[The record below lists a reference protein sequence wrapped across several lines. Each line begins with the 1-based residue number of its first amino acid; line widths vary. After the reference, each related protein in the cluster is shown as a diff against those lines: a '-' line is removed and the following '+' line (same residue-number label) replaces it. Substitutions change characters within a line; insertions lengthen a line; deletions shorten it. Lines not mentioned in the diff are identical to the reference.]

1 VGFVAIVRGPEIG
14 ATKCTLERHP
24 PLFTGM
30 TFELLQP
37 HTPAY
42 ETARRPQ
49 IARYADVRPDAIA
62 RCRTPTEVAEAIAY
76 GRQDGADIAIRS
88 GGHCFAG
95 RSSTTGVLIDVSPMN
110 GVRLDHGLVTVGA
123 GAKLAQIYDALEPNG
138 VTIAGGCGPT
148 VGIAGLALG
157 GGIGILG
164 RRHGLTCDQVVAADV
179 VLADGS
185 VTAADDDLLWGL
197 RGSGGGQFGVVTSL
211 TLRTVPAPPTICFHA
226 RRPHEDAA
234 ELIAAWQA
242 WAPDAPASVAASL
255 LVNPSGVHLF
265 GAAAPGD
272 ALLDGVTADVVEL
285 PYREAKRWLAE
296 NGPGEGDGSPF
307 ASRSEY
313 FDANLP
319 EDAIR
324 ALVEHFPRG
333 GPLRE
338 LDFNPLGGAYNDPA
352 PDATAFPN
360 RSARFLLKHTAGVD
374 DREWLRQS
382 YEITH
387 PHGTGGAY
395 VNFPD
400 PDLEDPHA
408 AYHGPNLERLRRVK
422 AAYDPE
428 GVFRFPQSI

>member
-1 VGFVAIVRGPEIG
+1 M
-14 ATKCTLERHP
+14 K
-24 PLFTGM
+24 
-30 TFELLQP
+30 FELLEP
-37 HTPAY
+37 HTPEY

-49 IARYADVRPDAIA
+49 IVRYADVKPTAIA
-62 RCRTPTEVAEAIAY
+62 RCRTPTEVAAAIAY
-76 GRQDGADIAIRS
+76 ARQDGAQIAIRS

-110 GVRLDHGLVTVGA
+110 EIRLHDGLVTVGA
-123 GAKLAQIYDALEPNG
+123 GAKLAQIYDALEPHG

-164 RRHGLTCDQVVAADV
+164 RRHGLTCDQVVAAEV

-185 VTAADDDLLWGL
+185 AIAADDDLLWAL
-197 RGSGGGQFGVVTSL
+197 RGAGGGQLGVVTSL
-211 TLRTVPAPPTICFHA
+211 TLRTVLAPQTICFHA
-226 RRPHEDAA
+226 SRPHEDAA
-234 ELIAAWQA
+234 ELIAKWQA

-255 LVNPSGVHLF
+255 LVNPTGVHLF

-296 NGPGEGDGSPF
+296 NGPGEGDDSPF

-324 ALVEHFPRG
+324 ALVEHFPHG

-352 PDATAFPN
+352 PDATAFPH
-360 RSARFLLKHTAGVD
+360 RSARFLLKHTAALD
-374 DREWLRQS
+374 DREWLRRS

-400 PDLEDPHA
+400 PTLDDPLT
-408 AYHGPNLERLRRVK
+408 AYYGPNRDRLRVVK
-422 AAYDPE
+422 AEYDPD
-428 GVFRFPQSI
+428 GVFRFAQSI

>member
-1 VGFVAIVRGPEIG
+1 M
-14 ATKCTLERHP
+14 K
-24 PLFTGM
+24 
-30 TFELLQP
+30 FELLQP
-37 HTPAY
+37 HDPEY
-42 ETARRPQ
+42 EAARRPQ
-49 IARYADVRPDAIA
+49 IARYADVRPAAVA
-62 RCRTPTEVAEAIAY
+62 RCGSAEAVAEAVAY
-76 GRQDGADIAIRS
+76 ARERGDGLAVRS

-95 RSSTTGVLIDVSPMN
+95 RSSTEGVLIDVSPMN
-110 GVRLDHGLVTVGA
+110 DVTLHRGLVTVGA
-123 GAKLAQIYDALEPNG
+123 GAKLAAIYDALEPHG

-164 RRHGLTCDQVVAADV
+164 RRHGLTCDQVVGAEV
-179 VLADGS
+179 VLVDGRI
-185 VTAADDDLLWGL
+185 VAADDDLLWAL
-197 RGSGGGQFGVVTSL
+197 RGSGGGQFAVVTSL
-211 TLRTVPAPPTICFHA
+211 TLRTVPAPPSICFHA
-226 RRPHEDAA
+226 RRPHEEAA
-234 ELIAAWQA
+234 DLIAAWQV

-255 LVNPSGVHLF
+255 LVNRSGVHLF

-285 PYREAKRWLAE
+285 PYRDAKRWLAE
-296 NGPGEGDGSPF
+296 NGPGEGDDSPF

-313 FDANLP
+313 FDENLP
-319 EDAIR
+319 DDAIR

-352 PDATAFPN
+352 PDATAFPH
-360 RSARFLLKHTAGVD
+360 RSARFLLKHTGGTGE
-374 DREWLRQS
+374 REWLRRS

-387 PHGTGGAY
+387 PHGSGGAY

-400 PDLEDPHA
+400 PDLDGPLT
-408 AYHGPNLERLRRVK
+408 AYHGANLDRLRAVK
-422 AAYDPE
+422 AAYDPD

>member
-1 VGFVAIVRGPEIG
+1 
-14 ATKCTLERHP
+14 
-24 PLFTGM
+24 M

-37 HTPAY
+37 HDPEY
-42 ETARRPQ
+42 ENARLPQ
-49 IARYADVRPDAIA
+49 IARFAGIRPAAIA
-62 RCRTPTEVAEAIAY
+62 RCRTPQEVAEAIA
-76 GRQDGADIAIRS
+76 RARRDGGGLAVRS

-95 RSSTTGVLIDVSPMN
+95 RSSTTGLLIDVSPMDS
-110 GVRLDHGLVTVGA
+110 VALDGGLVTVGA
-123 GAKLAQIYDALEPNG
+123 GAKLAHIYDVLEPHG

-164 RRHGLTCDQVVAADV
+164 RRHGFTCDQVVAAEV
-179 VLADGS
+179 VLADGRV
-185 VTAADDDLLWGL
+185 VTAGEELLWAL
-197 RGSGGGQFGVVTSL
+197 RGAGGGQFGVVTRL
-211 TLRTVPAPPTICFHA
+211 TLRTVPAPPTICFRARFPHA
-226 RRPHEDAA
+226 DAA

-242 WAPDAPASVAASL
+242 WAPDAPRSVAASL
-255 LVNPSGVHLF
+255 VVNRGGVHLF

-272 ALLDGVTADVVEL
+272 ALMADAELVEL
-285 PYREAKRWLAE
+285 PYRPAKAWLAE
-296 NGPGEGDGSPF
+296 NGPGEGDDAPF

-313 FDANLP
+313 FEANLP
-319 EDAIR
+319 ADAIGE
-324 ALVEHFPRG
+324 LVEHFPDG

-338 LDFNPLGGAYNDPA
+338 LDFNPLGGAYNDVA
-352 PDATAFPN
+352 PDATAFPH

-374 DREWLRQS
+374 ERDWLRRS

-408 AYHGPNLERLRRVK
+408 AYHGPNVDRLRRVK
-422 AAYDPE
+422 AEYDPE
-428 GVFRFPQSI
+428 GVFGFAQSI

>member
-1 VGFVAIVRGPEIG
+1 
-14 ATKCTLERHP
+14 
-24 PLFTGM
+24 M
-30 TFELLQP
+30 TFELLRP
-37 HTPAY
+37 DDPVYDA
-42 ETARRPQ
+42 ARRPQ
-49 IARYADVRPDAIA
+49 IAEFAAVRPAAIA
-62 RCRTPTEVAEAIAY
+62 RCATAEQVAAAIAY
-76 GRQDGADIAIRS
+76 ARERGEGLAIRS

-95 RSSTTGVLIDVSPMN
+95 RSSTTGVLIDVSPMDA
-110 GVRLDHGLVTVGA
+110 VSLDGGLVTVGA
-123 GAKLAQIYDALEPNG
+123 GARLGAIYDVLEPYG

-164 RRHGLTCDQVVAADV
+164 RRHGLTCDQVVAAEV
-179 VLADGS
+179 VVADGS
-185 VTAADDDLLWGL
+185 VIAAGEDLLWAL

-211 TLRTVPAPPTICFHA
+211 TLRTVAAPQTICFHA
-226 RRPHEDAA
+226 RRPHEEAA

-272 ALLDGVTADVVEL
+272 PLLDGITADVVEL
-285 PYREAKRWLAE
+285 SYRDAKRWLAE

-324 ALVEHFPRG
+324 ALVEHFPHG
-333 GPLRE
+333 GPQRE

-352 PDATAFPN
+352 PDATAFPH
-360 RSARFLLKHTAGVD
+360 RSARFLLKHTAGAD
-374 DREWLRQS
+374 MIDWLRRS
-382 YEITH
+382 YGIPH
-387 PHGTGGAY
+387 PHGTGGTY

-400 PDLEDPHA
+400 RLLDDPLA
-408 AYHGPNLERLRRVK
+408 AYHGENLGRLRRVK
-422 AAYDPE
+422 ATYDPD
-428 GVFRFPQSI
+428 GVFGFAQSI